1 MKWMLLFIWTT
12 LFSCHDIARGQ
23 VAVQTIESQKL
34 DRALAKHLF
43 ELPVHCL
50 AQEYPNKLG
59 QVLGSS
65 LDLKTPRE
73 LRPVFYGC
81 FDWHSSVHGYW
92 SIVKL
97 LTVFPELDQ
106 EGSVRQLLEEHI
118 TVEKV
123 QIEKAFFLEEHN
135 ASFERTYGWAW
146 LLMLQKELSLSQDEQ
161 FKKWGKTLQPLTNL
175 IVERY
180 MVYLPKLVYPIR
192 AGQHDNSA
200 FSLVLALDYAR
211 ALGNKEFEKL
221 VEAESKR
228 LFLKDV
234 RCDLSYEP
242 SGYDFLS
249 PCLEEALLFSKIL
262 PSSDYR
268 LWLGK
273 FLPELFDANFIW
285 IPAKVSDRTDGKLV
299 HLDGLNFSR
308 ANCLLG
314 IAKVLPELDHLQVIA
329 KQHFDY
335 SIKNLA
341 NDDYMGSHW
350 LGTFAIYSVLNN

>member
-1 MKWMLLFIWTT
+1 MVLLV
-12 LFSCHDIARGQ
+12 LVFSFACQKKVEGQ
-23 VAVQTIESQKL
+23 VGVQTTSPQKL
-34 DRALAKHLF
+34 ERELAKQIF

-50 AQEYPNKLG
+50 TQEYPNKLG
-59 QVLGSS
+59 QVLGSN

-97 LTVFPELDQ
+97 LTVFPDLDK
-106 EGSVRQLLEEHI
+106 EGVVRQLLDEHI
-118 TVEKV
+118 TPAKVQVEKS
-123 QIEKAFFLEEHN
+123 FFLEKHN
-135 ASFERTYGWAW
+135 SSFERTYGWAW
-146 LLMLQKELSLSQDEQ
+146 LLLLQKELSLSQDVQ
-161 FKKWGKTLQPLTNL
+161 FNKWGKNLQPLTDL

-180 MVYLPKLVYPIR
+180 QVYLPKLVYPIR

-211 ALGNKEFEKL
+211 AVGDKEFEMLLQK
-221 VEAESKR
+221 ESKR
-228 LFLKDV
+228 LFLKDR
-234 RCDLSYEP
+234 RCDLAYEP

-249 PCLEEALLFSKIL
+249 PCLEEALLLSKIL
-262 PSSDYR
+262 PSAEYR
-268 LWLGK
+268 LWLK
-273 FLPELFDANFIW
+273 EFLPELFDSNFIW
-285 IPAKVSDRTDGKLV
+285 TPAKVSDRTDGKLV

-308 ANCLLG
+308 ANALLG
-314 IAKVLPELDHLQVIA
+314 IAKVLPELAHLRVIA

-335 SIKNLA
+335 SVKNLA

-350 LGTFAIYSVLNN
+350 LGTFAIYAVLNN